1 MFTHPHVPD
10 SPIARWDTRWKLAA
24 IVAAAAGTAA
34 ITKLAPA
41 SVALAVGLSL
51 IALSRLPAHRVLGR
65 MALFAFAALPFLI
78 LLPFTLD
85 LSGAGWSI
93 GPVRVSEQGLIA
105 GLAVFTRCLAIGSLA
120 MVLTDTAP
128 MHLTLAAAHRLRIPG
143 LLLLLMGMAYRYTF
157 LLASELRRVRIALR
171 CRGFRIKANRHGYR
185 TTGHLVGAV
194 LVRGADRADR
204 VSEAMRCR
212 GFDGSFHTT
221 TTFRSTPTDIIL
233 FTLII
238 AITVALL
245 IWDRY

>member
-1 MFTHPHVPD
+1 
-10 SPIARWDTRWKLAA
+10 
-24 IVAAAAGTAA
+24 
-34 ITKLAPA
+34 
-41 SVALAVGLSL
+41 
-51 IALSRLPAHRVLGR
+51 
-65 MALFAFAALPFLI
+65 
-78 LLPFTLD
+78 
-85 LSGAGWSI
+85 
-93 GPVRVSEQGLIA
+93 
-105 GLAVFTRCLAIGSLA
+105 
-120 MVLTDTAP
+120 
-128 MHLTLAAAHRLRIPG
+128 
-143 LLLLLMGMAYRYTF
+143 MGMAYRYTF